1 MSDFNSP
8 DHMLE
13 EALKYLMVSKYTGY
27 RVYVHNFSYF
37 DGVFLLRLISNL
49 TNKVSPIIRDN
60 QIIELK
66 VNYGPEDKYVLLFRD
81 SYLLLPQN
89 FRKLAIDFNV
99 SQKKTIFPY
108 NFVNKVGLDYVGQCP
123 SFEEFNPGTL
133 SINEFQEYK
142 NKYNKSNPWNL
153 RNEITEYCLQD
164 CISLYQV
171 INKFSL
177 EILEMFDFD
186 ISRTPTLPSLSLGI
200 YRSNFLDSE
209 KFMIPNIIGNLAAT

>member
-1 MSDFNSP
+1 
-8 DHMLE
+8 MLE

-49 TNKVSPIIRDN
+49 TNKVSPIIIEN

-89 FRKLAIDFNV
+89 LRKLAIDFNV

-123 SFEEFNPGTL
+123 TYEDFNIGDL
-133 SINEFQEYK
+133 SMTEYLEYK
-142 NKYNKSNPWNL
+142 KKYSKPNSWSL
-153 RNEITEYCLQD
+153 RNEIIKYCLQD
-164 CISLYQV
+164 CISLFEV
-171 INKFSL
+171 INKFSS

-186 ISRTPTLPSLSLGI
+186 CC
-200 YRSNFLDSE
+200 
-209 KFMIPNIIGNLAAT
+209 NLEPLLYLHYH